1 MPLINNGIPYGLE
14 LGLQKKNSFFEL
26 QFFFQLDIRPMRQT
40 YGSMGTGMVFFVFKA
55 VEAAGG
61 NIKKK
66 TLD

>member
-1 MPLINNGIPYGLE
+1 
-14 LGLQKKNSFFEL
+14 
-26 QFFFQLDIRPMRQT
+26 MRQT